1 MPNFYHISTRFA
13 ELIIRQA
20 VLSGRVVE
28 TYLTAQGEELWGCD
42 RVAEKIEAQVLAD
55 FSVKEQARFPEYLLC
70 CVANL
75 EAQIPGF
82 SRNCQKP

>member
-42 RVAEKIEAQVLAD
+42 RVTEK
-55 FSVKEQARFPEYLLC
+55 
-70 CVANL
+70 L
-75 EAQIPGF
+75 EAP
-82 SRNCQKP
+82 S